1 MPIPVIKDEV
11 PAVLINEDIAE
22 RLNGRTCSFYSKVQ
36 AHMTIMLNMAA
47 PLTRITYLPLPLVT
61 VVAFGKTAFSALFRP
76 IKVTSL
82 PILYPPINRN
92 DLCTEGIMS

>member
-36 AHMTIMLNMAA
+36 AHMIIMLNMAA
-47 PLTRITYLPLPLVT
+47 RLITYLPTPTTRYSRCLW
-61 VVAFGKTAFSALFRP
+61 
-76 IKVTSL
+76 
-82 PILYPPINRN
+82 
-92 DLCTEGIMS
+92 

>member
-22 RLNGRTCSFYSKVQ
+22 RLNGRTSSFSKVQ

-47 PLTRITYLPLPLVT
+47 SLITYLPLPLVT

>member
-22 RLNGRTCSFYSKVQ
+22 RLNGRTSSFSKVQ

-61 VVAFGKTAFSALFRP
+61 AVAFGKTAFSALFRP